1 MRLLIA
7 NVAVFFLQLLFSPT
21 PELLMGLVPARI
33 PQQPWT
39 LITYSFL
46 HGGFGHLFFNMLGLY
61 FFGPRLEERLG
72 GGHFLGLYV
81 VSAVVGGL
89 ASWPVTPHAM
99 IVGASGAVYGVLLG
113 FARYWPRQQIML
125 LIPPIPMEART
136 LVIVFAVISL
146 VLGLTGSGGIAH
158 FAHLGGFVGGWLY
171 LKWLA
176 GGAIQGQGAAGAEGA
191 GAGHGPQGMGRGAPG
206 RDASGEPRRAGS
218 HTGQDRR
225 SGDGEPVGGRA
236 GVSGAVSER
245 VDGWTKGRGVAD
257 RSPENAS

>member
-1 MRLLIA
+1 
-7 NVAVFFLQLLFSPT
+7 
-21 PELLMGLVPARI
+21 MGLVPARI

-171 LKWLA
+171 LKWRESRSPAARFKAKARPVPKVRELGTDLKEWA
-176 GGAIQGQGAAGAEGA
+176 AARREEMHPVNRAELDRILDKIGAAG
-191 GAGHGPQGMGRGAPG
+191 M
-206 RDASGEPRRAGS
+206 ASLSADERAFL
-218 HTGQDRR
+218 
-225 SGDGEPVGGRA
+225 
-236 GVSGAVSER
+236 ER
-245 VDGWTKGRGVAD
+245 FQNG
-257 RSPENAS
+257 